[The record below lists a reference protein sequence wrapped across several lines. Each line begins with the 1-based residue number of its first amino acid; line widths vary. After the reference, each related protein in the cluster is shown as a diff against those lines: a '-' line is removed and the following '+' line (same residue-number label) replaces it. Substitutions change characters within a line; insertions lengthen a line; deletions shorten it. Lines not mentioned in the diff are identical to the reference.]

1 MLRSTDREIGDSL
14 TLTRDG
20 TPVTLTIVGEVFD
33 PGNNDGLV
41 LTQADPGTTL
51 TTWLV
56 SVADGTDPG
65 EYADTLQQALDP
77 LGLTAHLEG
86 TDGADE
92 LVVIIDALAGLLTLM
107 LVTVAGL
114 GVLNAVVLDV
124 RERVHDI
131 GIHKALGMT
140 PRQTLTTVLSSVV
153 LIGLVGGLV
162 GVPAGVVLHG
172 ILLPA
177 MGDGAGV
184 ELPQV
189 VLSVFGA
196 VGARGVRARRA
207 GARHGRRAAARRVG
221 GADPYGD
228 GPADGVAH
236 AATRVVPMG
245 AAIEVTD
252 LAKAYGE
259 LQAVDG
265 VTFDVGEGEF
275 FGILGPNGAGKTTIL
290 EMVEGLRRPDAGT
303 ITLLGESPWPRNPG
317 LLPRIGVQLQST
329 AFFERLTA
337 REQIRTMASL
347 YAVGPEV
354 ADEWLERVGLVDKAD
369 TRVGDLSGGQA
380 QRLSIACAL
389 VHDPEVVFLDEPT
402 AALDPQARRN
412 LWELLAGL
420 NDSGRTVVLTT
431 HYMDEAEALCDRVAI
446 IDHGR
451 ILELDTP
458 ANLVRGLDAPTRITV
473 ATGQLTPE
481 EAGAIAG
488 VDEVVED
495 PAGVVL
501 STREPVAVLTALAQ
515 QEHLAGIQVQTGTLE
530 DVFLSLTG
538 REYRA

>member
-1 MLRSTDREIGDSL
+1 
-14 TLTRDG
+14 
-20 TPVTLTIVGEVFD
+20 
-33 PGNNDGLV
+33 
-41 LTQADPGTTL
+41 
-51 TTWLV
+51 
-56 SVADGTDPG
+56 
-65 EYADTLQQALDP
+65 
-77 LGLTAHLEG
+77 
-86 TDGADE
+86 
-92 LVVIIDALAGLLTLM
+92 
-107 LVTVAGL
+107 
-114 GVLNAVVLDV
+114 
-124 RERVHDI
+124 
-131 GIHKALGMT
+131 
-140 PRQTLTTVLSSVV
+140 
-153 LIGLVGGLV
+153 
-162 GVPAGVVLHG
+162 
-172 ILLPA
+172 
-177 MGDGAGV
+177 
-184 ELPQV
+184 
-189 VLSVFGA
+189 
-196 VGARGVRARRA
+196 
-207 GARHGRRAAARRVG
+207 
-221 GADPYGD
+221 
-228 GPADGVAH
+228 
-236 AATRVVPMG
+236 MG

-337 REQIRTMASL
+337 REQIHTMASL

-389 VHDPEVVFLDEPT
+389 VHGPEVVFLDEPT

-431 HYMDEAEALCDRVAI
+431 HYMDEAEVLCDRVAI

-473 ATGQLTPE
+473 ASGQLTPE

-501 STREPVAVLTALAQ
+501 ITREPVAVLTALAQ